1 MSDTGSPAPKAYL
14 EEELIRRA
22 TLNYEPLPMLEVI
35 AERMVLSL
43 TSSFKTLT
51 ASVAEAKMR
60 AFKYASYGDAMAA
73 LPRHGMLAVCHA
85 TPWDGHLLAS
95 MDGDFLFSAL
105 ELMLGGRAERITSHP
120 VERGFTSIERR
131 MGQRLAEGVMK
142 DLSEALRQ
150 VAEVELKV
158 ERMEVNPQFAIIAQ
172 PSSPAVLMQID
183 VEFESSRGKIA
194 LVLPY
199 GTLDPIKRKLT
210 KVFYGERLGG
220 DDAWRSHFTDRIEH
234 STVSLTAQLHERSF
248 PMNEVLGW
256 TVGDTIDLRL
266 SDDQPV
272 TMLCAGVE
280 MFHGVMGKRQNGS
293 AAVRVTEDFHG
304 REGFNYDL
312 LGD

>member
-1 MSDTGSPAPKAYL
+1 MSDTAPSTAEAHL

-22 TLNYEPLPMLEVI
+22 TLNYESLPMLEVI

-60 AFKYASYGDAMAA
+60 DFRYASYGDAMAA
-73 LPRHGMLAVCHA
+73 LPRHGMLAVCQA
-85 TPWDGHLLAS
+85 TPWGGHVLVS
-95 MDGDFLFSAL
+95 MDGDFVFSAL
-105 ELMLGGRAERITSHP
+105 ELMLGGRAERITSRP

-131 MGQRLAEGVMK
+131 MGQRLAEVVLK
-142 DLSEALRQ
+142 DLAEALHQ

-183 VEFESSRGKIA
+183 VVFEASRGKIA

-199 GTLDPIKRKLT
+199 GTLDPVKRKLT

-234 STVSLTAQLHERSF
+234 STISLTAQLHERSF
-248 PMNEVLGW
+248 PMAEVLGW
-256 TVGDTIDLRL
+256 KVGDTI
-266 SDDQPV
+266 
-272 TMLCAGVE
+272 
-280 MFHGVMGKRQNGS
+280 
-293 AAVRVTEDFHG
+293 
-304 REGFNYDL
+304 
-312 LGD
+312 